1 MSTTVKPTPASSEGK
16 PVENPL
22 KALLGFGQSVW
33 LDYIRRS
40 LISTGELKRLIE
52 EDGLRGVTSNP
63 SIFEKAIT
71 GSTDYTQTL
80 EELEK
85 RKDLDAKAIFDIL
98 AVKDIQDATDAFK
111 QVYEETTRR
120 AGDVSLEVSPYLAHK
135 TQETLEEARRLW
147 KLVGRPNTMI
157 KVPGTKEGI
166 PAFQQLISE
175 GININVTLLFSQQVY
190 ERVAEAYVAGLE
202 EFVKKGG
209 DLNRVASVASF
220 FVSRIDTLIDSQ
232 LNDKIK
238 NTADPA
244 QQEKLRKLKGK
255 VAIANAKLAYQSYK
269 KIFGGPRWAA
279 LDARGAQSQRVLW
292 ASTSTKDPSFPDTY
306 YVAELIG
313 PDTVDTIPPAT
324 LDAFRDHANPRAS
337 LEEDIPA
344 ARETMET
351 LAQVG
356 ISMKE
361 ATDKRTEDG
370 VKLFADA
377 IDKLRAAGSKRT
389 QKAAPSA
396 ANNLTYQL
404 PEDLGQNVKAT
415 LEDWKKNNKVKRLW
429 ARDAS
434 LWTNKDEASWLG
446 WLGIVEEQ
454 IAHDADFKKI
464 ADEIHKE
471 GFTHL
476 VLLGMGGSSLCV
488 EVFGKTFGKI
498 DGFPQVHI
506 LDSTDPA
513 QIRTLESKIDI
524 AKTVFIVASKSGTTL
539 EPNIFEQYFYEKVKQ
554 AVGAAEA
561 GKRFIATTDPG
572 SQMQK
577 VAETHSFRRVF
588 YGVPNIGGRY
598 PALSNFGMIPAA
610 IQGVDVPQF
619 LDRAEEMVHACASVV
634 PADENPGVILGSIL
648 GTLQKSGRD
657 KITIFASPGILDLGA
672 WLEQLLAESTGKEG
686 KGLIPVDG
694 ESIGAPEV
702 YGKDR
707 VFAYVRLQDGADP
720 KQDAGISALEKAG
733 QPVVRMQ
740 VANNYELG
748 QEFFRW
754 EIATAVAG
762 SIIGINAFNQPDVE
776 ASKIETRKLT
786 DEYEKTG
793 SLPQETPF
801 YEEKGIKLYSDD
813 KNAAAL
819 KQAAGKDATL
829 TAYLR
834 AHVNRLKAGD
844 YFAVL
849 GYIERNEPN
858 RTQLQSIRESVRDK
872 KRVATCLGFGPRF
885 LHSTGQAY
893 KGGPNTGV
901 FLQITCDDAAD
912 LPVPGKKYTF
922 GIVKAAQAR
931 GDFNVLTERGRRA
944 LRVHLTGD
952 LTAGLKTL
960 QRSVQQALS

>member
-1 MSTTVKPTPASSEGK
+1 MSITAKPTPASQEGK
-16 PVENPL
+16 PSENPL
-22 KALLGFGQSVW
+22 KALIGFGQSVW

-40 LISTGELKRLIE
+40 LITTGELKKLID

-63 SIFEKAIT
+63 SIFEKAIA
-71 GSTDYTQTL
+71 GSTDYTKAL
-80 EELEK
+80 EELAN
-85 RKDLDAKAIFDIL
+85 RKDLDAKGIFDVL
-98 AVKDIQDATDAFK
+98 AVRDIQDATDAFK
-111 QVYEETTRR
+111 QVYEKTKRR
-120 AGDVSLEVSPYLAHK
+120 DGYISLEVSPYLAHK
-135 TQETLEEARRLW
+135 TQETVEEARRLW

-166 PAFQQLISE
+166 PAFQQLIGE
-175 GININVTLLFSQQVY
+175 GININVTLLFAQEVY
-190 ERVAEAYVAGLE
+190 ERVAEAYIAGLE
-202 EFVKKGG
+202 EFAKKGG
-209 DLNRVASVASF
+209 DLSRMASVASF

-232 LNDKIK
+232 LDEKIK
-238 NTADPA
+238 KSTDPSE
-244 QQEKLRKLKGK
+244 QGILRKVKGK

-269 KIFGGPRWAA
+269 KIFSGPRWAA

-324 LDAFRDHANPRAS
+324 LDAFRDHGKPRAS
-337 LEEDIPA
+337 LEEDIA
-344 ARETMET
+344 GARGIMDA
-351 LAQVG
+351 LARAG
-356 ISMKE
+356 ISMKA
-361 ATDKRTEDG
+361 ATDKLTEDG

-377 IDKLRAAGSKRT
+377 FDKLLAAVTRRT
-389 QKAAPSA
+389 QTAAPSA
-396 ANNLTYQL
+396 ANNLTYNL
-404 PEDLGQNVKAT
+404 PGDLAQNVKAT
-415 LEDWKKNNKVKRLW
+415 LEEWKKNNKVKRLW

-434 LWTNKDEASWLG
+434 LWTNQDEGNWLG
-446 WLGIVEEQ
+446 WLGITEEQ

-464 ADEIHKE
+464 AEEIRNA

-488 EVFGKTFGKI
+488 EVFGKTFGKKE
-498 DGFPQVHI
+498 GYPQVHI

-513 QIRTLESKIDI
+513 QIRTLEGKIDI
-524 AKTVFIVASKSGTTL
+524 AKTIFIVASKSGTTL

-554 AVGAAEA
+554 AVGVAEA

-577 VAETHSFRRVF
+577 VAESHGFRHIF
-588 YGVPNIGGRY
+588 YGVPSIGGRY
-598 PALSNFGMIPAA
+598 SALSNFGMIPAA
-610 IQGVDVPQF
+610 IQGVDVPKF
-619 LDRAEEMVHACASVV
+619 LGRAEEMVHACASVV

-657 KITIFASPGILDLGA
+657 KITIFASPGISDLGA

-694 ESIGAPEV
+694 ESIGGRGV
-702 YGKDR
+702 SDKDR

-776 ASKIETRKLT
+776 ASKIETKKLT
-786 DEYEKTG
+786 SEYEKTG
-793 SLPQETPF
+793 KLPDESPF
-801 YEEKGIKLYSDD
+801 FDGDGIKLYADE
-813 KNAAAL
+813 KNVEVL
-819 KQAAGKDATL
+819 KGKPRLAE
-829 TAYLR
+829 
-834 AHVNRLKAGD
+834 VLKAH
-844 YFAVL
+844 L
-849 GYIERNEPN
+849 GR
-858 RTQLQSIRESVRDK
+858 
-872 KRVATCLGFGPRF
+872 
-885 LHSTGQAY
+885 
-893 KGGPNTGV
+893 
-901 FLQITCDDAAD
+901 
-912 LPVPGKKYTF
+912 
-922 GIVKAAQAR
+922 
-931 GDFNVLTERGRRA
+931 
-944 LRVHLTGD
+944 
-952 LTAGLKTL
+952 
-960 QRSVQQALS
+960 LS

>member
-1 MSTTVKPTPASSEGK
+1 MSTTAKPTPASSEGK

-98 AVKDIQDATDAFK
+98 AVKDIQEATDTFK
-111 QVYEETTRR
+111 QVYEETKRR
-120 AGDVSLEVSPYLAHK
+120 DGYVSLEVSPYLAHK
-135 TQETLEEARRLW
+135 TQETLDEARRLW

-175 GININVTLLFSQQVY
+175 GININVTLLFAQDVY
-190 ERVAEAYVAGLE
+190 ERVAEAYIAGLE
-202 EFVKKGG
+202 EFAKKGG
-209 DLNRVASVASF
+209 DLSRMASVASF

-232 LNDKIK
+232 LEDKIK
-238 NTADPA
+238 KTTDPA
-244 QQEKLRKLKGK
+244 QQQKLPKLKGK

-269 KIFGGPRWAA
+269 KIFSGPRWAA
-279 LDARGAQSQRVLW
+279 LAARGAQTQRVLW

-324 LDAFRDHANPRAS
+324 FDAFRDHGKPRAS

-361 ATDKRTEDG
+361 ATDKLTEDG

-377 IDKLRAAGSKRT
+377 FDKLLAAVSKRT

-434 LWTNKDEASWLG
+434 LWTNKDEANWLG

-464 ADEIHKE
+464 ADEIHSE

-498 DGFPQVHI
+498 DGYPEVHI

-524 AKTVFIVASKSGTTL
+524 AKTIFIVASKSGTTL

-554 AVGAAEA
+554 AVGPAEA

-577 VAETHSFRRVF
+577 VAETLSFRRVF

-598 PALSNFGMIPAA
+598 SALSNFGMIPAA
-610 IQGVDVPQF
+610 IQGLDVPKF

-657 KITIFASPGILDLGA
+657 KITIFASPGISDLGA

-686 KGLIPVDG
+686 KGLIPVDR

-707 VFAYVRLQDGADP
+707 VFAYVRLEDGADP
-720 KQDAGISALEKAG
+720 KQDAGISTLEKAG

-801 YEEKGIKLYSDD
+801 YEEKGVKLYSDD

-834 AHVNRLKAGD
+834 AHVDRLKAGD

-849 GYIERNEPN
+849 AYIERNEPN

-944 LRVHLTGD
+944 LRAHLTGD
-952 LTAGLKTL
+952 LAAGLKTL
-960 QRSVQQALS
+960 QQAIQQALS